1 MKNVFKLRT
10 FALMAIVSFALTTRA
25 FAQLPTDNENV
36 YISLE
41 LQGVL
46 DLTLVTDPNL
56 DFVFSTIPQYQN
68 GITKTNATELRVES
82 TVAWDLTVNA
92 ETATWENFE
101 TYSSAG
107 STAILSDIIGVRAID
122 AAGNSLIDGG
132 GVANTYFNLTGTD
145 QLPIIGDAT
154 GTVDAGDAPGAPGSY
169 LSTPDTHQFR
179 IDYRLS
185 PGLDTYTAGYYGIN
199 LVYTLAEDL

>member
-1 MKNVFKLRT
+1 MRNLFKLRA
-10 FALMAIVSFALTTRA
+10 FALIAIVSFALTTRA

-56 DFVFSTIPQYQN
+56 DFVFSTIPQYTN

-92 ETATWENFE
+92 ETINWENFE

-107 STAILSDIIGVRAID
+107 ASAILSDIIGVRAID
-122 AAGNSLIDGG
+122 ASGNSLIDGG
-132 GVANTYFNLTGTD
+132 GVANTYFSLTGTD
-145 QLPIIGDAT
+145 QLAIIGDAT

-185 PGLDTYTAGYYGIN
+185 PGLATYTAGYYGIN
-199 LVYTLAEDL
+199 LIYTLAEDL

>member
-1 MKNVFKLRT
+1 MKNVFKLRMLAVV
-10 FALMAIVSFALTTRA
+10 ALVSFSLTSRA

-36 YISLE
+36 YVSLE

-46 DLTLVTDPNL
+46 DLTLVTNPNL

-68 GITKTNATELRVES
+68 GITKTNATELRIEA
-82 TVAWDLTVNA
+82 TVAWDLAVNA

-107 STAILSDIIGVRAID
+107 STAILSDIIGIRAID
-122 AAGNSLIDGG
+122 ASGNSLIDGG
-132 GVANTYFNLTGTD
+132 GVVNTYFALTGTD
-145 QLPIIGDAT
+145 QLPIIGDVT
-154 GTVDAGDAPGAPGSY
+154 GTVDIADAPGAPGSY
-169 LSTPDTHQFR
+169 LTSPDTHQFR

-185 PGLDTYTAGYYGIN
+185 PGLETYTAGYYGIN

>member
-1 MKNVFKLRT
+1 MKNVFKMRT
-10 FALMAIVSFALTTRA
+10 LALMAIVSFALTTRA

-82 TVAWDLTVNA
+82 TVAWDLAVNA

-107 STAILSDIIGVRAID
+107 TAAILSDIIGIRAID

-132 GVANTYFNLTGTD
+132 GVANTYFSLTGTD
-145 QLPIIGDAT
+145 QLPIIGDVT
-154 GTVDAGDAPGAPGSY
+154 GTVDAGDIPGAPGSY

-199 LVYTLAEDL
+199 LIYTLAEDL